1 MEGKN
6 IVTGVI
12 GVDVHIMGMR
22 IIEHALRRSG
32 FTVHSLGV
40 QVSQEE
46 FISAALET
54 DAAAI
59 LISSLGGQAEID
71 CRGFREKC
79 EEAGIGKVILY
90 LGGNLMVG
98 EHPWEEV
105 YGYFKGMGFDRIYS
119 QNTLPN
125 QVIADLQEDLGR
137 SGKQ

>member
-1 MEGKN
+1 MQGKN

-12 GVDVHIMGMR
+12 GVDVHIMGLR
-22 IIEHALRRSG
+22 IIEHALRRNG
-32 FTVHSLGV
+32 FNVHSLGV

-46 FISAALET
+46 FIAASVET
-54 DAAAI
+54 NAAAI

-79 EEAGIGKVILY
+79 QEAGIGKVVLY
-90 LGGNLMVG
+90 VGGNLMVG

-105 YGYFKGMGFDRIYS
+105 HRYFKELGFDRIYS

-125 QVIADLQEDLGR
+125 QVIADLKGDLGD
-137 SGKQ
+137 K

>member
-1 MEGKN
+1 MQGKN

-12 GVDVHIMGMR
+12 GVDVHIMGLK

-32 FTVHSLGV
+32 FNVHSLGV

-46 FISAALET
+46 FIAAAIET
-54 DAAAI
+54 NAAAI

-79 EEAGIGKVILY
+79 QEAGIGKIILY
-90 LGGNLMVG
+90 VGGNLMVG

-105 YGYFKGMGFDRIYS
+105 HHYFKGLGFDRVYP
-119 QNTLPN
+119 QNTLPS
-125 QVIADLQEDLGR
+125 QAIAHLKEDLA
-137 SGKQ
+137 KN

>member
-1 MEGKN
+1 MQGKN

-12 GVDVHIMGMR
+12 GVDVHIMGLR
-22 IIEHALRRSG
+22 IIEHALRRNG
-32 FTVHSLGV
+32 FNVHSLGV

-46 FISAALET
+46 FIAAAVET
-54 DAAAI
+54 NAAAI

-79 EEAGIGKVILY
+79 QEAGIGKVVLY
-90 LGGNLMVG
+90 VGGNLMVG

-105 YGYFKGMGFDRIYS
+105 HRYFKGLGFDRIYS

-125 QVIADLQEDLGR
+125 QVIADLKGDLGD
-137 SGKQ
+137 K